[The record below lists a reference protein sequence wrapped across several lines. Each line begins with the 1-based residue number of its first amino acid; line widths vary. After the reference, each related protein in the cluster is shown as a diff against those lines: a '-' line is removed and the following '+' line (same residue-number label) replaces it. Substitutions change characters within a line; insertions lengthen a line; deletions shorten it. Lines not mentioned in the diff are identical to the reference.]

1 MGAIP
6 IEKLG
11 KVDYGDCLER
21 VRFFG
26 SSVLVLLY
34 FSYKRTFEIDLYL
47 PLLVCL
53 LPHKC
58 CNRTR
63 VNACIVLEELWAV
76 RLHIFIETVCYLLR
90 FYNSS

>member
-11 KVDYGDCLER
+11 KVDYVDCLER

-26 SSVLVLLY
+26 SSVLVLC
-34 FSYKRTFEIDLYL
+34 FCYKRTFEIDLYL
-47 PLLVCL
+47 PLLVSL
-53 LPHKC
+53 LLYKR

-63 VNACIVLEELWAV
+63 VDACIVLEELWAV

-90 FYNSS
+90 FYNPS